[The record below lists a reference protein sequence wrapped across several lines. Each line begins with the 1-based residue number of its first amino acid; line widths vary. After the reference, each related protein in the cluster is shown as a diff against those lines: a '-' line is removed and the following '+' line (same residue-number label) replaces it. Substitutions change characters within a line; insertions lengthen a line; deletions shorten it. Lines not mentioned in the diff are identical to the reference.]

1 MELLFALAILF
12 LVTCGL
18 SVGLL
23 LRGQPL
29 RSSCGGLA
37 CLPDDIRCVGC
48 PNRNGGSE
56 DNA

>member
-1 MELLFALAILF
+1 MELLFALAILL

-23 LRGQPL
+23 FRGEPL
-29 RSSCGGLA
+29 RSSCGGLT
-37 CLPDDIRCVGC
+37 CLPDDSRCVGC
-48 PNRNGGSE
+48 PNRNAGSE